1 MSRRRKPNASRRAF
15 LKYGGLTTLT
25 AAIDIT
31 LPALNPLTSKWV
43 TSANADSLDK
53 FSIPG
58 KNGLRFLNNRPLN
71 AETLPHFLDDNIT
84 PNDRHFVRNNGLVPS
99 FEPERETKGWTLKI
113 DGEVHNPLI
122 LNIEQLKRF
131 KQFTYSLQIE
141 CGGNGRAL
149 PLPPHSI
156 CKE

>member
-1 MSRRRKPNASRRAF
+1 MSKRIKPNASRRAF

-43 TSANADSLDK
+43 TSANADSLNK

-99 FEPERETKGWTLKI
+99 F
-113 DGEVHNPLI
+113 
-122 LNIEQLKRF
+122 
-131 KQFTYSLQIE
+131 
-141 CGGNGRAL
+141 
-149 PLPPHSI
+149 
-156 CKE
+156 